1 MTEIP
6 DKVKA
11 VIIEQNK
18 QKWANTLY
26 DAELGVKI
34 AKKLEDKGMERR
46 ETERMK
52 NALKAIDALEEILRG
67 LPQET
72 EATTEAQET

>member
-6 DKVKA
+6 SKVKA
-11 VIIEQNK
+11 VIIEQKK
-18 QKWANTLY
+18 QAWANTLY

-52 NALKAIDALEEILRG
+52 NALKAIDALEEILAEITG
-67 LPQET
+67 Q
-72 EATTEAQET
+72 